1 MLVNRRG
8 CREFICSI
16 PLNRVPPH
24 SLSYYLSIELP
35 YDPFNLLYLQV
46 KIWFQN
52 RRMKWRNSKERE
64 LLATGGSRE
73 QTLPNKNNPNPDLSD
88 ADGDR
93 PRMDLSDVS
102 PLTSPQRPE
111 EQTENEEDEEINVT

>member
-1 MLVNRRG
+1 MKNNKKLIKFPQNVKY
-8 CREFICSI
+8 
-16 PLNRVPPH
+16 L
-24 SLSYYLSIELP
+24 LSYSS
-35 YDPFNLLYLQV
+35 NLNCEFHYIMDKRLCLQV